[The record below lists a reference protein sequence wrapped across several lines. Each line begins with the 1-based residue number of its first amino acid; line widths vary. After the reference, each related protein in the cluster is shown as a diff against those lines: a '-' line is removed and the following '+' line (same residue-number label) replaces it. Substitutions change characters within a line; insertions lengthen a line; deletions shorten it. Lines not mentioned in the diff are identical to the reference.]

1 MVAEVKAAVNP
12 DAILRDGHIFLGI
25 YRPLSR
31 KGNLLVERGVHL
43 QAVGTLLVER
53 VKGGQGGAAET
64 TTNYM
69 RVGRK
74 GSEGLVENS
83 RSPEIRA
90 SAFSS
95 LPTLSSASNL

>member
-1 MVAEVKAAVNP
+1 MAEVKAAVNP

-43 QAVGTLLVER
+43 QAVGALLVKR
-53 VKGGQGGAAET
+53 VKGGQGGAAE